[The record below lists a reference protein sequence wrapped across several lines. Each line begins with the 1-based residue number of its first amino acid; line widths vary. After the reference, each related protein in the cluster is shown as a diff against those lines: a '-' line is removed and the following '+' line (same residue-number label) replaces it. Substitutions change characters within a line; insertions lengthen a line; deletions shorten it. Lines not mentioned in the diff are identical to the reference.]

1 MSESATRAAA
11 APAEDADGGLSHRQ
25 VLVVLSGL
33 LLGMLLAALDQT
45 IVSAAMRTIADQ
57 LHGQTI
63 QAWATT
69 AYLITATIST
79 PIYGKLS
86 DIYGRRPMYLA
97 AISIFLVGSALCGIS
112 SNMYELAGARAV
124 QGLGAGGLMSLAFA
138 ILADIVPPRE
148 RSRYQGYFM
157 AVFGTSSVLGPV
169 AGGFFAGLNDF
180 LGIDGWRWVFLINLP
195 VGVIALVVVSR
206 VLNIPHTRVDHRVDY
221 LGAATLSLGLVPLLV
236 VAEQGREWGWTS
248 AASLGLIAL
257 SVVGIVLFIL
267 AERRAGDE
275 ALLPLRLFRSSVFS
289 VGNALN
295 FIVGIGMFGG
305 LLSLPLYMQIVKG
318 ASPTEAGLLML
329 PLTFGIM
336 SASAISGVMTSRTGR
351 YKAFP
356 IIGIA
361 MMIIAMLVWSGIGV
375 DTPLWQTSAV
385 MVLMGA
391 GLGLCMQTLVLAV
404 QNDVPPSDMGVAT
417 ASATFF
423 RQMGGT
429 IGAAA
434 FLSVLFGVV
443 GDRIADSFRVAAGS
457 ADFRSALTDPAVLA
471 DPANRP
477 VLEMMSSG
485 GAGAGPSLDDTTFLN
500 HLDPR
505 LARPFLEGFS
515 SAMDTVFFTG
525 AMVMVGAFILIWFLK
540 EKPLSTQSGMQAR
553 AAEARA
559 AAAH

>member
-11 APAEDADGGLSHRQ
+11 APAEDSDGGLSHRQ

-86 DIYGRRPMYLA
+86 DIYGRRPMYLT
-97 AISIFLVGSALCGIS
+97 AISIFLIGSALCGVA

-169 AGGFFAGLNDF
+169 AGGFFAGLDSF
-180 LGIDGWRWVFLINLP
+180 LGVDGWRWVFLINLP
-195 VGVIALVVVSR
+195 VGIIALVVVSR
-206 VLNIPHTRVDHRVDY
+206 VLNIPHKRVDHRVDY

-236 VAEQGREWGWTS
+236 VAEQGRAWGWTS
-248 AASLGLIAL
+248 FASLGLIGL

-336 SASAISGVMTSRTGR
+336 VASGVSGSMTARTGR
-351 YKAFP
+351 YKVFP
-356 IIGIA
+356 ILGIGS
-361 MMIIAMLVWSGIGV
+361 MIVAMLIWSGIGV
-375 DTPLWQTSAV
+375 DTPLWWTSAV

-457 ADFRSALTDPAVLA
+457 VDFRAALTDPAVLA

-477 VLEMMSSG
+477 VLQMMQGG
-485 GAGAGPSLDDTTFLN
+485 GAGQVPSLDDTTFLN

-505 LARPFLEGFS
+505 LARPFLDGFS

-540 EKPLSTQSGMQAR
+540 EKPLSTKSGMQAR

>member
-1 MSESATRAAA
+1 MSDSATRAAA
-11 APAEDADGGLSHRQ
+11 APADSDGGLSHRQ

-97 AISIFLVGSALCGIS
+97 AISIFLIGSALCGIS

-180 LGIDGWRWVFLINLP
+180 VGIDGWRWVFLINLP
-195 VGVIALVVVSR
+195 VGIIALVVVSR
-206 VLNIPHTRVDHRVDY
+206 VLNIPHKRVDHRVDY
-221 LGAATLSLGLVPLLV
+221 LGAAMLSLGLVPLLV

-248 AASLGLIAL
+248 FTSLSLIAL
-257 SVVGIVLFIL
+257 SVIGIVLFIF

-295 FIVGIGMFGG
+295 FIVGVGMFGG
-305 LLSLPLYMQIVKG
+305 LLSLPLYLQIVKG

-336 SASAISGVMTSRTGR
+336 VASGVSGSMTARTGR
-351 YKAFP
+351 YKVFP

-361 MMIIAMLVWSGIGV
+361 AMIVAMLVWSNIGV
-375 DTPLWQTSAV
+375 DTPLWLTSAV

-443 GDRIADSFRVAAGS
+443 GDRIADSFRTAAGS
-457 ADFRSALTDPAVLA
+457 VDFRAALSDPTVLA
-471 DPANRP
+471 NPANRP
-477 VLEMMSSG
+477 VLDMMQNGAAG
-485 GAGAGPSLDDTTFLN
+485 GGPSLDDTTFLN

-515 SAMDTVFFTG
+515 SAMDTVFLVG
-525 AMVMVGAFILIWFLK
+525 GLVMVGAFILIWFLK